1 MQRADS
7 TTKNVMM
14 LVMAYGVSETNSASR
29 SDETMPLPYCSE
41 PKSAAA
47 DPVIVGDTAF
57 RAAALV
63 QEAMIPFVLNM
74 KNMGITIPHRPPM
87 LVTENTVRI
96 TTDMTATTRER
107 RSKVSMA

>member
-1 MQRADS
+1 
-7 TTKNVMM
+7 
-14 LVMAYGVSETNSASR
+14 
-29 SDETMPLPYCSE
+29 MPLPYCSE

-63 QEAMIPFVLNM
+63 QEAIIPFVLNM